1 MKKQM
6 DRLLLA
12 SLSPQATYNEKQLL
26 KAGQLGTCAAQV
38 LKRRRKSAQV
48 LLWVFMATL
57 LIPVVIQLTALSFQQ
72 SDRTT
77 GFMFIQFSFV
87 ALLQVPNLVELR
99 SSQTRLETL
108 IALWLLSDND
118 ESPEEPENEAATL
131 AQLVFGNA

>member
-1 MKKQM
+1 M

>member
-1 MKKQM
+1 VKKQM

-12 SLSPQATYNEKQLL
+12 SLSPHATYNEKQLL

-48 LLWVFMATL
+48 LGWIFLATL
-57 LIPVVIQLTALSFQQ
+57 LVPIVIQLAALIFQP
-72 SDRTT
+72 SDHSASL
-77 GFMFIQFSFV
+77 MFGQFAII
-87 ALLQVPNLVELR
+87 ALLHIPTLIEFR

-108 IALWLLSDND
+108 IALWLLTDHD
-118 ESPEEPENEAATL
+118 DSPKEADNEAATL